1 METYFQFP
9 ISALSLNLDRHWS
22 STLDF
27 ACLDYGRK
35 ITSKDQ
41 DRDFKAEA
49 DQYLADHPALTG
61 SVDNLD
67 NLLIIIGYRD
77 LNVCANGGTIAARVK
92 AAREVERHCSTCAY
106 PLVRLRNDLWWKT
119 FTPHTQEHHLS
130 VREFRVLCAIYAAI
144 GAKPYAKA
152 SLDLL
157 RRYASGY
164 PQRAD
169 FESALADPSRA
180 SSILTP
186 KQIRSTRDVLETLGF
201 FARFTF
207 NRGECFYSNKMDQAK
222 LHEVVGRKKLRRLE
236 TLHQK
241 RSLDQAAS
249 QKIINAC
256 RSLRM

>member
-9 ISALSLNLDRHWS
+9 ISALSLNLDQHWS
-22 STLDF
+22 SILEF
-27 ACLDYGRK
+27 VCLDYGRK

-41 DRDFKAEA
+41 ERDFKAEA
-49 DQYLADHPALTG
+49 SHYLADHPALTG
-61 SVDNLD
+61 SVDNSD
-67 NLLIIIGYRD
+67 NLFLIIGYID
-77 LNVCANGGTIAARVK
+77 LNVCANGGAIAARVK
-92 AAREVERHCSTCAY
+92 AAREVERHCSACAF
-106 PLVRLRNDLWWKT
+106 PLVRIRNDLWWKT
-119 FTPHTQEHHLS
+119 FAPHTQEHHLS

-164 PQRAD
+164 PQRAV
-169 FESALADPSRA
+169 FESALAAPSRA
-180 SSILTP
+180 SSILTS

-201 FARFTF
+201 FAKFTF
-207 NRGECFYSNKMDQAK
+207 NKGECFYSNKMNQAE
-222 LHEVVGRKKLRRLE
+222 LHEAVGRRKLRRLE

-241 RSLDQAAS
+241 RSLDHAAS
-249 QKIINAC
+249 QKIIDTR